1 MAADSIFLDTSVIVA
16 ASVDVHPAHG
26 AALAAVTERIA
37 AGAQL
42 CQSPQVCREL
52 LVVLTRQP
60 VSGRVISVPEAL
72 AVLDGWRSHCL
83 LLDENLATI
92 ERLRELVERHDV
104 KGKQAH
110 DANVVAVMLAHG
122 VTRLLTRNGRDF
134 ARYDE
139 IESLDA

>member
-1 MAADSIFLDTSVIVA
+1 M
-16 ASVDVHPAHG
+16 
-26 AALAAVTERIA
+26 
-37 AGAQL
+37 
-42 CQSPQVCREL
+42 
-52 LVVLTRQP
+52 
-60 VSGRVISVPEAL
+60 
-72 AVLDGWRSHCL
+72 
-83 LLDENLATI
+83 
-92 ERLRELVERHDV
+92 